1 MSRHRATHDASTCC
15 MKFTPTVTSW
25 THHGRSRT
33 SLCNLVVVQKKKT
46 CIEKFKV
53 LLNASL
59 LQYQQV
65 FISCTITTIYVSH
78 SHIKLQLISLD
89 SRHILQSNLLEFYSF
104 FYSRRHRVQR
114 LHSYRTPLLR
124 ILQPMAQ
131 QYLLQPGGNWLCTQ
145 PKLTHWG
152 PDKMAAIFQTTFS
165 NAFSWMKMYE
175 FRFRF
180 HWSLFLRVQLTIY
193 HYLNQ
198 GWKVYWRIYV
208 SLGLNELT
216 HGGPEQIDGLVHE
229 RCNSG
234 ALAMELCLSCINP
247 SK

>member
-1 MSRHRATHDASTCC
+1 MLYEIHPYSYLLDSSRQITNIT
-15 MKFTPTVTSW
+15 MQFG
-25 THHGRSRT
+25 GRP
-33 SLCNLVVVQKKKT
+33 KKKT

-124 ILQPMAQ
+124 ISQPMAQ

-152 PDKMAAIFQTTFS
+152 PDKMADIFQTTFS

-193 HYLNQ
+193 HH
-198 GWKVYWRIYV
+198 WFR
-208 SLGLNELT
+208 
-216 HGGPEQIDGLVHE
+216 
-229 RCNSG
+229 
-234 ALAMELCLSCINP
+234 
-247 SK
+247 